1 MVYLSRV
8 KSWHLQKRRS
18 STSLEVVFL
27 VVDVVGAA
35 VVVAAVVAVFIG
47 VVVVVV
53 TVIAVVG
60 VILLSVCL
68 LFVSGQQGVGDVCL
82 F

>member
-27 VVDVVGAA
+27 VVDVV
-35 VVVAAVVAVFIG
+35 VAAVVAVFIG

-53 TVIAVVG
+53 VVAVVAVVG

>member
-27 VVDVVGAA
+27 VVDVV
-35 VVVAAVVAVFIG
+35 VAAVVAVFIG

-53 TVIAVVG
+53 VAVVAVVG

>member
-1 MVYLSRV
+1 MV
-8 KSWHLQKRRS
+8 
-18 STSLEVVFL
+18 
-27 VVDVVGAA
+27 D

-53 TVIAVVG
+53 VAVVAVVG

>member
-27 VVDVVGAA
+27 VVDVV
-35 VVVAAVVAVFIG
+35 VAAVVAVFIG

-53 TVIAVVG
+53 AVVAVVG

>member
-1 MVYLSRV
+1 MVYNLSRV

-27 VVDVVGAA
+27 VVDVV
-35 VVVAAVVAVFIG
+35 VAAVVAVFIG

-53 TVIAVVG
+53 AVVAVVG